1 MSAGLAPE
9 RLRVC
14 MYLCICVACEKY
26 VLLFSV
32 YAPRERRISRQ
43 VRNEARVKTRG
54 FSGREP
60 CGVSRSLE
68 RIGIGEA
75 S

>member
-43 VRNEARVKTRG
+43 VRNERPEGNHV
-54 FSGREP
+54 E
-60 CGVSRSLE
+60 SRDRWSVLGSAKQAE
-68 RIGIGEA
+68 THEK
-75 S
+75 

>member
-54 FSGREP
+54 FSGLSGNVRQEM
-60 CGVSRSLE
+60 GGSLKQ
-68 RIGIGEA
+68 
-75 S
+75 